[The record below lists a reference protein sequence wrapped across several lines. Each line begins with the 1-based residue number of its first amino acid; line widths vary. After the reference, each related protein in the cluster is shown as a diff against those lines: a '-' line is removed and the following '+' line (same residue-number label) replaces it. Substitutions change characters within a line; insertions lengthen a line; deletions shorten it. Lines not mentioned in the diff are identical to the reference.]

1 MKVLGVDGLPG
12 KDEGIEAVQMG
23 KLAGTYIY
31 PTHGEEIVRLALK
44 ILTKQ
49 PFERENFIP
58 GTMVTPQNA
67 DLLAMNSN
75 ELLSESNN
83 LIAIQKKLEEEF
95 SLVNSLTKAVLLAS
109 GAIILLIAA
118 LFIYMRAIK
127 QTKKAHKRMKQL
139 NK

>member
-1 MKVLGVDGLPG
+1 
-12 KDEGIEAVQMG
+12 
-23 KLAGTYIY
+23 
-31 PTHGEEIVRLALK
+31 
-44 ILTKQ
+44 
-49 PFERENFIP
+49 
-58 GTMVTPQNA
+58 MVTPQNA